1 MRIFAYRDWVEVFL
15 LIYLTIYTIVTI
27 IFMVIKLSNLK
38 LKLLQP

>member
-15 LIYLTIYTIVTI
+15 LIYFTIYTIVTI